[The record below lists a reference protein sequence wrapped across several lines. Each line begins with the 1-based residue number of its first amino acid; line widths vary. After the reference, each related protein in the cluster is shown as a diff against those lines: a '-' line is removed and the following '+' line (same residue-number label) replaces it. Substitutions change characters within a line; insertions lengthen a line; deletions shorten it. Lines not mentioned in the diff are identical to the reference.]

1 MQRSSILFIAF
12 ITILISPAIVF
23 SQLAFPGAE
32 GFGANSIGGRGGMV
46 YVVTNLND
54 DGPGSLRAAVE
65 AKGPRIV
72 VFEISGTIA
81 QKSILR
87 ITNPYITIA
96 GQTAPG
102 GGICLKDNELVI
114 AADHVV
120 VRYIRSRAGDNVS
133 NENHGI
139 NISRGKNII
148 VDHCSA
154 SWSIDEVLSCTTNGR
169 DLDSVTVQWCFITES
184 LHNSVHWK
192 GPHGM
197 GSLINGSYGSKY
209 NFHHNLYAH
218 HNARNPTGG
227 NYNLYDVDKDGLIF
241 DFRNNVIYNWGSSP
255 AGTSAGNPGKTTI
268 NLVNNYYKSGP
279 NSNGKNIWYAE
290 TTYCRAYFDSNCMNG
305 VYPEDSWS
313 LVLFNNNFSA
323 AQKAAFKL
331 SSPVQVAP
339 VETDDAIT
347 AYERVLSYGGA
358 TLPKRD
364 AVDARIVNQVLTGAG
379 RIINDEDEVGGWP
392 ELESTEPPKDSDHD
406 GMTDKWEIEH
416 NLNPNDN
423 LDANGANLSPECYT
437 KLEV

>member
-1 MQRSSILFIAF
+1 MQRSLILFFAL
-12 ITILISPAIVF
+12 ITTIISPAIVF

-32 GFGANSIGGRGGMV
+32 GFGANSIGGRGGTV

-184 LHNSVHWK
+184 LYNSVH
-192 GPHGM
+192 
-197 GSLINGSYGSKY
+197 
-209 NFHHNLYAH
+209 
-218 HNARNPTGG
+218 
-227 NYNLYDVDKDGLIF
+227 
-241 DFRNNVIYNWGSSP
+241 
-255 AGTSAGNPGKTTI
+255 
-268 NLVNNYYKSGP
+268 
-279 NSNGKNIWYAE
+279 
-290 TTYCRAYFDSNCMNG
+290 
-305 VYPEDSWS
+305 
-313 LVLFNNNFSA
+313 
-323 AQKAAFKL
+323 
-331 SSPVQVAP
+331 
-339 VETDDAIT
+339 
-347 AYERVLSYGGA
+347 
-358 TLPKRD
+358 
-364 AVDARIVNQVLTGAG
+364 
-379 RIINDEDEVGGWP
+379 
-392 ELESTEPPKDSDHD
+392 
-406 GMTDKWEIEH
+406 
-416 NLNPNDN
+416 
-423 LDANGANLSPECYT
+423 
-437 KLEV
+437 